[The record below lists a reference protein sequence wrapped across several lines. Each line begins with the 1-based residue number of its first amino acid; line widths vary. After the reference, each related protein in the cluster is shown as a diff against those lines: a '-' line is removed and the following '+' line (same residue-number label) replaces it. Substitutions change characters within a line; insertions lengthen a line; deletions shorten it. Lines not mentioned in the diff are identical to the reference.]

1 VQVKTVK
8 ISELKPHPKNPRIHP
23 DSAIEKLERSIKEF
37 GWTNPILV
45 SADGYVL
52 AGHARLKAA
61 EKAGISEVPVIYL
74 SLEGVK
80 AEAYMIAD
88 NRLQEDTLWD
98 DEVLAEL
105 LADISKNDID
115 MLLTGFEAKEFEKLL
130 NDEIPRE
137 DLSVT
142 LNDSYELIVEC
153 ENESELEALYDKMT
167 GEGYQCRVSIF

>member
-1 VQVKTVK
+1 MEIKTVK
-8 ISELKPHPKNPRIHP
+8 AGELKPHPKNPRVHP
-23 DSAIEKLERSIKEF
+23 DSAIEKLERSIKEY

-45 SADGYVL
+45 SKDGYVI

-61 EKAGISEVPVIYL
+61 KKAGIEEVPVIEL
-74 SLEGVK
+74 PLEGAK
-80 AEAYMIAD
+80 AVAYMIAD

-105 LADISKNDID
+105 LADISKTDID
-115 MLLTGFEAKEFEKLL
+115 ILLTGFEAKEFKKLL
-130 NDEIPRE
+130 NDEITRE

-153 ENESELEALYDKMT
+153 ENENELEALYGRLT
-167 GEGYQCRVSIF
+167 GKGYQCRVSIF